1 MPNKRIVIIGL
12 TEYLTNTIH
21 VWYIHLHLVDFYV
34 TNVGK
39 YTSSM
44 DPMGKGFQGFHLND
58 VLFASSSSMIRSK

>member
-1 MPNKRIVIIGL
+1 MGL

-39 YTSSM
+39 YTSPM
-44 DPMGKGFQGFHLND
+44 HPMGKGF
-58 VLFASSSSMIRSK
+58 I